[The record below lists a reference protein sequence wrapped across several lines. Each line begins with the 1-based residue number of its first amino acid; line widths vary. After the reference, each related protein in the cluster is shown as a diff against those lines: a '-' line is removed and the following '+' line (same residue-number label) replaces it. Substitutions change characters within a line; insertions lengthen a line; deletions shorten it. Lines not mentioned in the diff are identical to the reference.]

1 MNGKIE
7 HKESFNKVKIF
18 KPKAVRLC
26 PPRRKQMNSTFT
38 QSNYNQGKKVHKTNK
53 KQKKKYIN
61 LEDISI
67 DEINKDF
74 KIYKDNMEEEHCHN
88 ELLNIINNSYQNNNG
103 DNKQK
108 IKRCKGPN
116 RMNSELLKDSYF
128 STLINDFNNL
138 ILSQSEND
146 K

>member
-1 MNGKIE
+1 MNDKIE
-7 HKESFNKVKIF
+7 CKESFNKVKIF

-26 PPRRKQMNSTFT
+26 PPRRKQINSTIT
-38 QSNYNQGKKVHKTNK
+38 NSKMNPEKKSHKHKDKGKKKLV
-53 KQKKKYIN
+53 N
-61 LEDISI
+61 LDDISI
-67 DEINKDF
+67 EEINKDF

>member
-38 QSNYNQGKKVHKTNK
+38 QSNFNQGKKVHKANK

-88 ELLNIINNSYQNNNG
+88 ELLNIINNSCENKNGENN
-103 DNKQK
+103 QK
-108 IKRCKGPN
+108 IKRFLLQLQQPPDQSTRWRERERE
-116 RMNSELLKDSYF
+116 RMGTSWYISYIF
-128 STLINDFNNL
+128 G
-138 ILSQSEND
+138 
-146 K
+146 

>member
-38 QSNYNQGKKVHKTNK
+38 QSNYNQGKKVHKANK

-108 IKRCKGPN
+108 IKRCTGPN